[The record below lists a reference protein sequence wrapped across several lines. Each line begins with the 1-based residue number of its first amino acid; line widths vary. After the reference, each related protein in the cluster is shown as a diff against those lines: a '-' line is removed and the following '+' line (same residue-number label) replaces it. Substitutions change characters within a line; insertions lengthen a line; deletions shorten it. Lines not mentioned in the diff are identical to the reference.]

1 MSNPIDLKALQASGA
16 NLGKGEPIV
25 RPVRGL
31 FARVFNL
38 GLGYTS
44 FLFAVLRN
52 IAPILVVKNNAVVTR
67 YDDVKEAL
75 LADDALGVTYNE
87 KLDLILGGVPF
98 FLGMNDKE
106 THNRDKAALTRAV
119 PPEDVAA
126 RLVPAAEA
134 AAEHALV
141 RANGKIEVVDQLFR
155 KVTFEVLFDYLGTP
169 KPPDG
174 DVGVW
179 VMRMFEFLFADA
191 RNDPGL
197 RKEVELYAPV
207 FRNYI
212 QELIDARR
220 KSGEKRNDV
229 LGNCLDKQSQQED
242 GFSDEKIRA
251 GLISC
256 IVGGLPQL
264 PMVGPNALEQLLR
277 RPSMLAEAQLA
288 ARNDCNSKLAG
299 YVMEAIRFDPLGPGL
314 SRTLM
319 RDYTLAAGT
328 SRAKDLPKG
337 MSVFVSFASAMRD
350 GRRIRDPDT
359 FIPDRPACNYIHFGH
374 GLHECFGTHINRGL
388 LPAIL
393 KPLLK
398 RSNVT
403 RAPGAE
409 GQLRKQGVFADRL
422 VVCYGPS

>member
-1 MSNPIDLKALQASGA
+1 MTNPIDLKALQASSTD
-16 NLGKGEPIV
+16 LGKGEPVV

-31 FARVFNL
+31 RARGFNL
-38 GLGYTS
+38 
-44 FLFAVLRN
+44 FLRSMNFWFALLRN
-52 IAPILVVKNNAVVTR
+52 TWPIWVVKNNALVTR

-75 LADDALGVTYNE
+75 RADDAFGVTYKE

-106 THNRDKAALTRAV
+106 THDREKAALTKAV
-119 PPEDVAA
+119 PPEDVAE

-141 RANGKIEVVDQLFR
+141 SANGKIEVVDQLFR

-169 KPPDG
+169 KPSDG

-179 VMRMFEFLFADA
+179 VMRMFEFLFADTF
-191 RNDPGL
+191 NDPGL

-242 GFSDEKIRA
+242 GFSDEKIRV
-251 GLISC
+251 GLIGC

-264 PMVGPNALEQLLR
+264 PMVGPHALEQLLS
-277 RPSMLAEAQLA
+277 RPAILAEAQLA
-288 ARNDCNSKLAG
+288 ARNNEDTKLAG
-299 YVMEAIRFDPLGPGL
+299 YVSEAMRFDPVGPVL
-314 SRTLM
+314 SRTVM
-319 RDYTLAAGT
+319 KDYTLAAGT

-337 MSVFVSFASAMRD
+337 MSVLVSFASAMKD
-350 GRRIRDPDT
+350 GRRIRDPEA
-359 FIPDRPACNYIHFGH
+359 FIPDRPLCNYIHFGH
-374 GLHECFGTHINRGL
+374 GLHECFGIHINRGL

-422 VVCYGPS
+422 VVCYGPA

>member
-1 MSNPIDLKALQASGA
+1 
-16 NLGKGEPIV
+16 
-25 RPVRGL
+25 
-31 FARVFNL
+31 
-38 GLGYTS
+38 
-44 FLFAVLRN
+44 
-52 IAPILVVKNNAVVTR
+52 
-67 YDDVKEAL
+67 
-75 LADDALGVTYNE
+75 
-87 KLDLILGGVPF
+87 
-98 FLGMNDKE
+98 
-106 THNRDKAALTRAV
+106 
-119 PPEDVAA
+119 
-126 RLVPAAEA
+126 
-134 AAEHALV
+134 
-141 RANGKIEVVDQLFR
+141 
-155 KVTFEVLFDYLGTP
+155 VLFDYLGTP
-169 KPPDG
+169 KPSDG

-179 VMRMFEFLFADA
+179 VMRMFEFLFADTF
-191 RNDPGL
+191 NDPGL

-251 GLISC
+251 GLIGC

-288 ARNDCNSKLAG
+288 ARNDDNKANSKLAG
-299 YVMEAIRFDPLGPGL
+299 YAMEAIRFDPLGPGL
-314 SRTLM
+314 FRRLM

-328 SRAKDLPKG
+328 SRAKDLSKG

-350 GRRIRDPDT
+350 GRRIGDPDT

-374 GLHECFGTHINRGL
+374 GLHECFGTHINHGL

>member
-1 MSNPIDLKALQASGA
+1 MNFWFAL
-16 NLGKGEPIV
+16 
-25 RPVRGL
+25 
-31 FARVFNL
+31 
-38 GLGYTS
+38 
-44 FLFAVLRN
+44 LRN
-52 IAPILVVKNNAVVTR
+52 TWPILVVKNNALVTR

-75 LADDALGVTYNE
+75 LADALGVTYKE

-106 THNRDKAALTRAV
+106 THDREKAALTKAV
-119 PPEDVAA
+119 PPEDVAE

-155 KVTFEVLFDYLGTP
+155 EVTFEVLFDYLGTP
-169 KPPDG
+169 APPDG
-174 DVGVW
+174 DVRVW

-191 RNDPGL
+191 FNDSGL

-212 QELIDARR
+212 QGLIDARR

-229 LGNCLDKQSQQED
+229 LGNCLERQARQED
-242 GFSDEKIRA
+242 GFSDDKIRA
-251 GLISC
+251 GLIGC

-288 ARNDCNSKLAG
+288 ARNDDNNANSQLAG
-299 YVMEAIRFDPLGPGL
+299 YVSEAMRFDPLGPGL

-328 SRAKDLPKG
+328 SRAKHLSKG

-350 GRRIRDPDT
+350 GRRVRDPDT

-374 GLHECFGTHINRGL
+374 GLHECFGTHINHGL

-403 RAPGAE
+403 RASGAE
-409 GQLRKQGVFADRL
+409 GHLRKQGVFAERL